1 MTTSPNGRDP
11 VLSVTD
17 FGPIVEAN
25 VDLRPLTVFVGPSNT
40 GKSYLAAL
48 IYALHRFFS
57 GYRVVGYRGRR
68 PLPFFLHRRSRSP
81 GKTTDVPKETLNA
94 AFRWAE
100 EVAEKVEAS
109 GPAGAAGT
117 ALPDSIAGLIRP
129 ILEDV
134 EDMGRSLDEEITR
147 CFGVVEEIPLDVE
160 GGTFPA
166 GYGEIT
172 ESICNDW
179 AMISNRIADA
189 RSR

>member
-1 MTTSPNGRDP
+1 MTASPNGRDP
-11 VLSVTD
+11 VLSVAN

-25 VDLRPLTVFVGPSNT
+25 VALRPLTVFVGRSNT
-40 GKSYLAAL
+40 GKSYLAIL

-57 GYRVVGYRGRR
+57 DHRAVGYRGRR
-68 PLPFFLHRRSRSP
+68 SLPFLLHRRFRSS
-81 GKTTDVPKETLNA
+81 GKMTDVPEETLDA
-94 AFRWAE
+94 VSRWVEETAE
-100 EVAEKVEAS
+100 RMRASRPAE
-109 GPAGAAGT
+109 AAGIV
-117 ALPDSIAGLIRP
+117 LPENIAGSIRP

-134 EDMGRSLDEEITR
+134 DDMGWSLDEEITR

-172 ESICNDW
+172 ESIYNDW

>member
-1 MTTSPNGRDP
+1 MTASPNGRDP

-17 FGPIVEAN
+17 FGPIVKAD

-40 GKSYLAAL
+40 GKSYLAVL

-57 GYRVVGYRGRR
+57 DHRAIGYRGRR
-68 PLPFFLHRRSRSP
+68 SLPFLLHRRFRPS
-81 GKTTDVPKETLNA
+81 GKMTDVPEETLDA
-94 AFRWAE
+94 VSRWVEETAE
-100 EVAEKVEAS
+100 RMRASRPAE
-109 GPAGAAGT
+109 AAGT
-117 ALPDSIAGLIRP
+117 ALPDSIAGSIRP

-134 EDMGRSLDEEITR
+134 DDMGWSLDEEITR

-172 ESICNDW
+172 ESIYNDW